1 MLKCTSLSR
10 HVCDARSSPYASY
23 LTVYKRG
30 ERNECGFETRPL
42 ESWMMGSWLRDWQEK
57 ERFTRNEEKKIQ
69 RYGILVFSL
78 TRCRLNF
85 LRWFF
90 LCYVRS
96 CDSPKGT
103 VSFKTRLI
111 LIARVLISKKRQRIN
126 FLKMSCDWRIR
137 RIIPIALKCCTHVL
151 YAVTDPAKGAGGGRP
166 PLIFRPNW
174 GPKGRKKYLRPPP
187 PPPSLSE
194 GLHPVTVM
202 GYVTL
207 LWSF

>member
-10 HVCDARSSPYASY
+10 HVCGARSSPYASY

-30 ERNECGFETRPL
+30 ERNECGFETRPQ

-69 RYGILVFSL
+69 RYRILVFSS
-78 TRCRLNF
+78 TRCRLNL
-85 LRWFF
+85 LRCYF

-137 RIIPIALKCCTHVL
+137 RIIPIALKCYIHVL
-151 YAVTDPAKGAGGGRP
+151 YAVASPAEGTGGP
-166 PLIFRPNW
+166 ALLIFRPTW

-187 PPPSLSE
+187 PLIWRSRSRHCY
-194 GLHPVTVM
+194 GLCYTV
-202 GYVTL
+202 VIFL
-207 LWSF
+207 KR